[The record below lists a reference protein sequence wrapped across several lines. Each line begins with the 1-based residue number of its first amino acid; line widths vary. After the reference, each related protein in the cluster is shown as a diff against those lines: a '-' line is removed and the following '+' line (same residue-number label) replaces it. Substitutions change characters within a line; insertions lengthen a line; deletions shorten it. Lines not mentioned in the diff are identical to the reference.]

1 MKNAIR
7 KHAHRVGTLVA
18 MASTLV
24 VSSALMVVEANAAVD
39 AAVGTA
45 LTALQADAASLLA
58 LVFPVILAIFAMLA
72 GIKLF
77 KRFGSKI

>member
-1 MKNAIR
+1 MR
-7 KHAHRVGTLVA
+7 KTFNYVRAGAGQTVGAVVVTTA
-18 MASTLV
+18 M
-24 VSSALMVVEANAAVD
+24 MVNQANAAVD